1 MSGAPDDARAR
12 RFWDARASDYDRSMW
27 LLGRPLPRAIE
38 LTCEHLRGS
47 GRVLEVAAGTGLFTR
62 PLAREVGTLVA
73 TDYAAGMVAR
83 LQAAVADLA
92 NVAVEQADVYALR
105 FDAGSF
111 DAVLA
116 ANVLHLLPDL
126 PGALAALHRVL
137 VPGGRLVVPTYVHAE
152 TLRSHVVSRL
162 IGLTGFP
169 GQRRLSGQTLVAALE
184 QAGYAVE
191 RIETIPGM
199 IPIAWVAARTLSSRA

>member
-1 MSGAPDDARAR
+1 VSEPDETRAR
-12 RFWDARASDYDRSMW
+12 RFWDARAADYDRSMW

-38 LTCEHLRGS
+38 LSCEQLRGS
-47 GRVLEVAAGTGLFTR
+47 GRVLEVAAGTGSFTR

-73 TDYAAGMVAR
+73 TDYAPGMVER
-83 LQAAVADLA
+83 LRASVADLA

-105 FDAGSF
+105 CEPGSF

-126 PGALAALHRVL
+126 PGALAALQRVL
-137 VPGGRLVVPTYVHAE
+137 VPGGQLVAPTYVHAE

-169 GQRRLSGQTLVAALE
+169 GQRRLSSQTLVAALE
-184 QAGYAVE
+184 QAGFVVE
-191 RIETIPGM
+191 RRETIPGA

>member
-27 LLGRPLPRAIE
+27 LLGRPLPRAIA

-73 TDYAAGMVAR
+73 TDYAAGMVEQLRAR
-83 LQAAVADLA
+83 VADLA
-92 NVAVEQADVYALR
+92 NVEVEQADVYALR
-105 FDAGSF
+105 CEPGSF

-126 PGALAALHRVL
+126 AGALAALHRVL
-137 VPGGRLVVPTYVHAE
+137 VPGGQLVVPTYVHAE
-152 TLRSHVVSRL
+152 TLRSQVVSRL
-162 IGLTGFP
+162 LALTGFP
-169 GQRRLSGQTLVAALE
+169 GRRRSSGDSLAAALE
-184 QAGYAVE
+184 QAGFVVE
-191 RIETIPGM
+191 RRETIPGV